1 MKRVFALERFVTGV
15 LGLALLLGCFAC
27 SVTAS
32 AADAPRPLAP
42 STALSLQEARV
53 IIDAAGEG
61 SLSTGERKGAD
72 ISAGEEG
79 ADYVSACDRQIEV

>member
-1 MKRVFALERFVTGV
+1 MNRVFALERFVTGV
-15 LGLALLLGCFAC
+15 LGVALLLGYFAS
-27 SVTAS
+27 SVIAL

-42 STALSLQEARV
+42 STAMSLQEATV
-53 IIDAAGEG
+53 IVDAGEG